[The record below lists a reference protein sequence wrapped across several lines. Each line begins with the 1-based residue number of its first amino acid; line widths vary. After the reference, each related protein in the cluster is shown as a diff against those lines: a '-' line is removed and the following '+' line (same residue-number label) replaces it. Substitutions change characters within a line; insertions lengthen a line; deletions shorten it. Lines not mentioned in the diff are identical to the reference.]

1 MYAITID
8 TGTTNTRVSVWKDN
22 DIIAQSFQSV
32 GVRDTAI
39 SGSKD
44 TLIKGVKTA
53 VDDAMKQ
60 AGITYSDPLILLS
73 SGMITSNVGLYE
85 LAHQIAPAGIA
96 ELAQGMVKVDMPE
109 VADQP
114 IWFVP
119 GVRNNAD
126 AVSAENVEAMD
137 IMRGEETE
145 TIGVIQ
151 SMGLQGPALIILPGS
166 HSKFIRIDEQN
177 RITGCVTTIGGEL
190 LDVITQNTIL
200 ASSLEHGFADEI
212 DNASLLQGS
221 RTCQQV
227 GLSRSCFSVRILD
240 MFAKQSK
247 NQKANFLLG
256 AVLSSDITA
265 IKNSDALKVTPDVT
279 IVVGGKKILKEAFAA
294 LIKDDAFFTG
304 KIHVIDDN
312 PQPLSGIG
320 IMELARYKKLL

>member
-1 MYAITID
+1 MYVITID

-22 DIIAQSFQSV
+22 DIIAKSFQPV

-39 SGSKD
+39 SGSKN
-44 TLIKGVKTA
+44 TLINGVKVA
-53 VDDAMKQ
+53 IDDAMKQ
-60 AGITYSDPLILLS
+60 ANISYNDPLILLS

-85 LAHQIAPAGIA
+85 LAHQIAPAGIT

-109 VADQP
+109 VAEQP

-119 GVRNNAD
+119 GVRNNAA

-145 TIGVIQ
+145 VIGVIQ
-151 SMGLQGPALIILPGS
+151 SMNLQGSALIILPGS
-166 HSKFIRIDEQN
+166 HSKFIRIDEKN

-200 ASSLEHGFADEI
+200 ASSLQHGFADEI
-212 DNASLLQGS
+212 DSAALLQGYQ
-221 RTCQQV
+221 TCQQV

-240 MFAKQSK
+240 MFAHQSK

-256 AVLSSDITA
+256 AVLSSDISA
-265 IKNSDALKVTPDVT
+265 IKNSNALNISSNMT
-279 IVVGGKKILKEAFAA
+279 IVIGGKKILKDAFYT
-294 LIKDDAFFTG
+294 LIKEDKFFTG
-304 KIHVIDDN
+304 EIRVIDDN
-312 PQPLSGIG
+312 TKPLSGLG
-320 IMELARYKKLL
+320 IMELARFKQIL